1 MQRSHGS
8 SRGPCSYI
16 VPWILMQLY
25 TISLNKVTIKFE
37 IVVKAYRNIE
47 KNPLLLTK
55 LMIQRLLG
63 SPMISLSDFDDQ
75 GEYVSCN
82 SWSQALMTDYKEESA
97 KVAWQFN
104 LFKIS
109 DIFILVK
116 KWMLCNNL
124 TYNTIF
130 IQPMQACSC
139 WCTHWLLLAVTCLSF
154 LGQIGKIS
162 KEENMRKTWL
172 ELWKSPES
180 SLLSCQI
187 VWKKASQVSTS
198 RHTFQYCDHLNV
210 PLILQ
215 LLSIL
220 TLAHL
225 DPRSTFCQ
233 KLIKKRLQSL
243 VVIPIATSLSS
254 VPLIWCDVESFS
266 LLQFLVCD
274 ITKLS

>member
-1 MQRSHGS
+1 MTYLSLWKNE
-8 SRGPCSYI
+8 CS
-16 VPWILMQLY
+16 V
-25 TISLNKVTIKFE
+25 TISHTTQYSYNQCKLAHAGAPTDCYLQCMSVLFRTNWENFKGRK
-37 IVVKAYRNIE
+37 YE
-47 KNPLLLTK
+47 KD
-55 LMIQRLLG
+55 R
-63 SPMISLSDFDDQ
+63 
-75 GEYVSCN
+75 
-82 SWSQALMTDYKEESA
+82 
-97 KVAWQFN
+97 
-104 LFKIS
+104 
-109 DIFILVK
+109 
-116 KWMLCNNL
+116 
-124 TYNTIF
+124 
-130 IQPMQACSC
+130 
-139 WCTHWLLLAVTCLSF
+139 
-154 LGQIGKIS
+154 
-162 KEENMRKTWL
+162 L

-233 KLIKKRLQSL
+233 KLIKKWLQSL